1 MEQEQLLNDLI
12 ELVAHQNDILT
23 SIYTN
28 GLFAIGVI
36 GAIGVLILLYKFIR
50 LFY

>member
-1 MEQEQLLNDLI
+1 MEQEQLQLLLD
-12 ELVAHQNDILT
+12 LVAHQNDILT

>member
-1 MEQEQLLNDLI
+1 MEQEQLLNELIDL
-12 ELVAHQNDILT
+12 LAHQNGLIESLCT
-23 SIYTN
+23 YS
-28 GLFAIGVI
+28 LFAIGVL